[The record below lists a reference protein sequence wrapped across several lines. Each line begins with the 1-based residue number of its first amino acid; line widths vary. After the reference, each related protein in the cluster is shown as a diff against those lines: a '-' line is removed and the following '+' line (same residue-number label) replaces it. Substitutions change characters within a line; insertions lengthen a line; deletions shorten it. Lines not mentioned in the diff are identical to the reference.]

1 MKTPPYRVD
10 YTKSAIEVYEH
21 AKWKGY
27 KFKTI
32 RNLDSWLAYG
42 WSLLF
47 KRPITDFDIKNLTS
61 FIKKRKNIELK
72 QKHNVP
78 LDINDK
84 LLYCRHTLAKI
95 YIYFTNDR
103 APECKN
109 PQEKARL
116 EKMLEDIKANK
127 EQREIDDLKQ
137 MARRSYIK
145 NYYKLEGR
153 KLIKK

>member
-1 MKTPPYRVD
+1 MD

-32 RNLDSWLAYG
+32 RNLDSGLWLD
-42 WSLLF
+42 LLF

-84 LLYCRHTLAKI
+84 ASLLQTYI
-95 YIYFTNDR
+95 GQDGYIYFYKMIP